1 MFDPHLGRK
10 VQDIT
15 IGFNNIFERFNDLFS
30 EGGFRPQF
38 EGRLKHIYKDNYPP
52 YNIIEVSKYKYKIEM
67 ALAGFIKKDLKITCE
82 DNALTIQTIARNA
95 EDQDSLE
102 RGYAPESISNAGNE
116 SKDHPF
122 YHRRGLGLRSFL
134 RKFTLHDD
142 VEVKKAELK
151 DGMLVVLLE
160 QIIPKGKE
168 PKEIKIT

>member
-1 MFDPHLGRK
+1 MFDPHLNRK
-10 VQDIT
+10 VSDIT
-15 IGFNNIFERFNDLFS
+15 IGFNEIFERFNDLFA

-82 DNALTIQTIARNA
+82 NNTLTIQTIART
-95 EDQDSLE
+95 EKDQSLLE
-102 RGYAPESISNAGNE
+102 RGYEPENVSNADNE
-116 SKDHPF
+116 SKNHPF

-134 RKFTLHDD
+134 RKFTLHED

-151 DGMLVVLLE
+151 DGMLVILLE
-160 QIIPKGKE
+160 QILPKHKQ
-168 PKEIKIT
+168 PKQIKIV